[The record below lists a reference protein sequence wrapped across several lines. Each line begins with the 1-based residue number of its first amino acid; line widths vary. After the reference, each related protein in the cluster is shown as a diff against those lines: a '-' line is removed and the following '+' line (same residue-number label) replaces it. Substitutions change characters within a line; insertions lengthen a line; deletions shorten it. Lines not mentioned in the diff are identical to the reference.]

1 VNHNEQ
7 IKVTPPEEEEPTCER
22 CFTTILTEE
31 ELNRLFA
38 ALISEGE
45 DELGSL
51 QAICEFIAAN
61 SQDPEDRQTV
71 SDGLDF
77 YGGIAEISVEK
88 LNRILTCL
96 EGVYGVDFPPI
107 PTNG

>member
-45 DELGSL
+45 DELASL
-51 QAICEFIAAN
+51 QAICEFIGTN
-61 SQDPEDRQTV
+61 SQTANGRQTV
-71 SDGLDF
+71 SDGIFF
-77 YGGIAEISVEK
+77 YGGIADIPQDK
-88 LNRILTCL
+88 LNRILICL
-96 EGVYGVDFPPI
+96 EAVYGVDFPPI
-107 PTNG
+107 LTRG